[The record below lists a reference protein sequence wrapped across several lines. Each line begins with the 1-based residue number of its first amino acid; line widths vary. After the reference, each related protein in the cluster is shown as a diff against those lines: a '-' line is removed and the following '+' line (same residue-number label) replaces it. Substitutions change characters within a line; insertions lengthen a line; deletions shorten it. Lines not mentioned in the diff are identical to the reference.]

1 MKRNLMD
8 ELKEGMD
15 ALTEDRHMTKNQ
27 HLENYARIIYE
38 QQEYIKEL
46 KEQLDKSKARVDK
59 LSLLLGNCI

>member
-1 MKRNLMD
+1 MN

-46 KEQLDKSKARVDK
+46 KEQLRLK
-59 LSLLLGNCI
+59 